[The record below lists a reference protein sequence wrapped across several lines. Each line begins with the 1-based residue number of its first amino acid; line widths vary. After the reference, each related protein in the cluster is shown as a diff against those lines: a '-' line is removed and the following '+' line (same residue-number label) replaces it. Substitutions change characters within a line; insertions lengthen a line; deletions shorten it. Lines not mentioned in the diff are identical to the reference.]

1 MPALISNEFQ
11 ATFQV
16 TPSVRELV
24 REGKIRALAV
34 GSPKRNSALPDTPT
48 FEESGYSG
56 YNDTIWFGM
65 FAPSGTPD
73 QIVGRMQAAVAE
85 ALSDPAME
93 EKYSAL
99 GMTTVGNKP
108 DEFTADIANRIET
121 WKAVIDKAGIVL
133 PE

>member
-1 MPALISNEFQ
+1 
-11 ATFQV
+11 
-16 TPSVRELV
+16 
-24 REGKIRALAV
+24 
-34 GSPKRNSALPDTPT
+34 
-48 FEESGYSG
+48 
-56 YNDTIWFGM
+56 
-65 FAPSGTPD
+65 
-73 QIVGRMQAAVAE
+73 
-85 ALSDPAME
+85 ME